1 MKKENEYKRF
11 QKPKFVLTNETRFYL
26 ATRDITNTDETDL
39 FLIASLYLPIK
50 KGGTL
55 LVPHTE
61 VAAFEDSDS
70 AAVYR
75 DTVSAMGR
83 INAKSGVGQAFEK
96 EIKAFQEMVIFA
108 ENDQER

>member
-1 MKKENEYKRF
+1 MKKDTGQFKN
-11 QKPKFVLTNETRFYL
+11 PKFVLTNETRFYL
-26 ATRDITNTDETDL
+26 ATRDITNTDESDL
-39 FLIASLYLPIK
+39 FLIASLYLP

-83 INAKSGVGQAFEK
+83 INAKSGVGQEFEK
-96 EIKAFQEMVIFA
+96 EIKAFQEMVIYA